1 MFTLFKNSLVFLAT
15 LSLSACLDITENS
28 DEKLVGAITE
38 PVNNSQTDQSAQT
51 VSLIGVIS
59 NMNTGASIADATAHI
74 KIGDNL
80 SDSVAITSGEF
91 QLHNLPADVDY
102 ELVVH
107 STANEFADRSFFGKT
122 RSTNS
127 MNEVYQDLGVLT
139 IAAN

>member
-15 LSLSACLDITENS
+15 LSLSSCLDITENS

-59 NMNTGASIADATAHI
+59 NMNTGASISDATAHI
-74 KIGDNL
+74 KIGENL
-80 SDSVAITSGEF
+80 SDSVAVTSGEF
-91 QLHNLPADVDY
+91 QLDNLPADVDY

-107 STANEFADRSFFGKT
+107 STANEFADRSFYGKT